1 MDYSLIN
8 FYAPYNA
15 LLPCSTMEDINS
27 YNHTPT
33 SELHT
38 LQWHDDHQGDNIP
51 TYDYAIP
58 SDGPSNLNSSQK
70 LYVSDATHRDYANK
84 NPYATVQGKVV
95 DDFGTSFG
103 NASSNATAT
112 GFNSSDNSILDPT
125 DWSTPDQDNGCSTS
139 LGYFDEPQP
148 SDFHSTDTD
157 ITFSDFQE
165 PSGSLSGTCD
175 FDFSAPIQYPVSPT
189 SADSYEGI
197 YVNHGGYVSAPT
209 VHTADW
215 SVNGNYWTRDGTTY
229 PAHADIFRENASF
242 PFIPADADA
251 QQLWNAATSNPNQS
265 LYFNG
270 TTANGAPNPGT
281 MYAPAPLQ
289 GLASVVAY
297 QEQQSMIKK
306 VFQSL
311 AKGKRNATV
320 AFDNE
325 ASNINLWS
333 PASDNIGSTIE
344 TWGQQMGMISASEPA
359 NSDVHNNAGSK
370 TTEIQGPTSL
380 EGPFQAAAGRS
391 LMVGEQYEE
400 TLRGHNHIYKIDAP
414 GEYNRQGWSNLGT
427 MSSVGEGSS
436 LLPGTCPSDTQH
448 SDDNVHGDDDKVKS
462 KKSNTRKRARKE
474 NEQPKTKKQIREKT
488 VFCLK
493 CGEGFTTVS
502 DLKRHERQVEDGEK
516 IVCEYCHRSYSRDTP
531 RHLATKVC
539 RAARAALAQ
548 RVQEEKGREMLE
560 QIWIDLEGLME
571 R

>member
-1 MDYSLIN
+1 M
-8 FYAPYNA
+8 A
-15 LLPCSTMEDINS
+15 
-27 YNHTPT
+27 
-33 SELHT
+33 
-38 LQWHDDHQGDNIP
+38 DDHQGDNIP

-70 LYVSDATHRDYANK
+70 LYVSDATHLDYANK

-103 NASSNATAT
+103 NASSNAT

-125 DWSTPDQDNGCSTS
+125 DWSTPDQDNGRSTS

-148 SDFHSTDTD
+148 SDLHPTDAD
-157 ITFSDFQE
+157 IMFSGSQE
-165 PSGSLSGTCD
+165 PNGNLSGTCD
-175 FDFSAPIQYPVSPT
+175 FSAPTQYPVSPT
-189 SADSYEGI
+189 SAGSYEGS
-197 YVNHGGYVSAPT
+197 YVNHCGYVSAPT

-215 SVNGNYWTRDGTTY
+215 SVNGNSWTRDGTTY
-229 PAHADIFRENASF
+229 PAHADIIGENASF
-242 PFIPADADA
+242 PFIPADAGA
-251 QQLWNAATSNPNQS
+251 HQLWNAATSNPNQN

-270 TTANGAPNPGT
+270 TTPNGAPNPGT
-281 MYAPAPLQ
+281 MYAPAPLVDPFVPPLPAAPPSTDAAHSSLGTGSRTTGFGFSS
-289 GLASVVAY
+289 GLSGKAVNGR
-297 QEQQSMIKK
+297 K

-311 AKGKRNATV
+311 ANGKRNASV

-325 ASNINLWS
+325 ASNTNLWT
-333 PASDNIGSTIE
+333 PASDGIGPMIE
-344 TWGQQMGMISASEPA
+344 MWEQQMAMMSVPGPA
-359 NSDVHNNAGSK
+359 NWDEVHNNVGSK
-370 TTEIQGPTSL
+370 TMETQGTTSP
-380 EGPFQAAAGRS
+380 EGPLQAAAGHDPMIS
-391 LMVGEQYEE
+391 EQRRE
-400 TLRGHNHIYKIDAP
+400 TLPRSNNTYKIEVP
-414 GEYNRQGWSNLGT
+414 GEYNLQSWSNLGT
-427 MSSVGEGSS
+427 VSSAGEGSS
-436 LLPGTCPSDTQH
+436 ILAETRPPDVRHC
-448 SDDNVHGDDDKVKS
+448 DDDKANS
-462 KKSNTRKRARKE
+462 KKPNTRRRARKE
-474 NEQPKTKKQIREKT
+474 NEQPDAAEQPKKKQKREKT
-488 VFCLK
+488 LFCLK